1 MLTSILRTLVPSL
14 WGSFIGWVL
23 AVVPV
28 LEPLRA
34 DLIAYGDLAV
44 PVISAVLI
52 GGWYALWRWL
62 EPRLPDWLTRILL
75 GSAKAPV
82 YVESGTNAAGDQ
94 DETDGTSYMGIPNAR
109 PAADPVNFPDSD
121 GPRHL
126 AE

>member
-1 MLTSILRTLVPSL
+1 MLTSILRTVIPAL

-44 PVISAVLI
+44 PIITAVLI
-52 GGWYALWRWL
+52 GAWYAFWRWL

-82 YVESGTNAAGDQ
+82 YVAPTTSSDVDPNGTVYDPIP
-94 DETDGTSYMGIPNAR
+94 GTSI
-109 PAADPVNFPDSD
+109 ADDTP
-121 GPRHL
+121 PRHL